1 MDLKKNETVQRV
13 YNILKKYDKNQSLIV
28 LETSARTAKEAAT
41 SLGCKVGAI
50 VKSLIFKSNDKYYL
64 CLISGDK
71 RASESKIKSI
81 LKVDELSMASA
92 TDVKQVTGF
101 SIGGVS
107 PIGHLNKLNVLIDLS
122 LERYEQLFAAAGH
135 PHCIFRI
142 NYRDLIKITNGL
154 PNNITEWDNQ
164 I

>member
-1 MDLKKNETVQRV
+1 MDLKKNESIQRV
-13 YNILKKYDKNQSLIV
+13 YKTLKKYDENQSLIV
-28 LETSARTAKEAAT
+28 LETSAGTAKDAAT
-41 SLGCKVGAI
+41 SLGCNVGAI
-50 VKSLIFKSNDKYYL
+50 VKSLIFKSNEKYYL

-71 RASESKIKSI
+71 RASARKIKSI
-81 LKVDELSMASA
+81 LNVDELSMASA

-122 LERYEQLFAAAGH
+122 LERFEQLFAAAGH
-135 PHCIFRI
+135 PYCIFKI

-154 PNNITEWDNQ
+154 PNNITE
-164 I
+164 

>member
-1 MDLKKNETVQRV
+1 MDLKKNESIQRV
-13 YNILKKYDKNQSLIV
+13 YKTLKKYDENQSLII
-28 LETSARTAKEAAT
+28 LETSAGTAKDAAT
-41 SLGCKVGAI
+41 SLGCNVGAI
-50 VKSLIFKSNDKYYL
+50 VKSLIFKSNEKYYL

-71 RASESKIKSI
+71 RASARKIKSI
-81 LKVDELSMASA
+81 LNVDQLSMASA

-122 LERYEQLFAAAGH
+122 LERFKQLFAAAGH
-135 PHCIFRI
+135 PNCIFKI

-154 PNNITEWDNQ
+154 PNNITE
-164 I
+164 

>member
-1 MDLKKNETVQRV
+1 MDLKKNEPIQRV
-13 YNILKKYDKNQSLIV
+13 YKILKKYDENQSLIF
-28 LETSARTAKEAAT
+28 LETSGGTAKEAAT

-50 VKSLIFKSNDKYYL
+50 VKSLIFKSNEKYYL

-71 RASESKIKSI
+71 RASARKIKSI
-81 LKVDELSMASA
+81 LNVDQLSMASA

-122 LERYEQLFAAAGH
+122 LGRFNQLFDAAGH
-135 PHCIFRI
+135 PYCIFKI

-154 PNNITEWDNQ
+154 PNNITE
-164 I
+164 

>member
-1 MDLKKNETVQRV
+1 MDLKKNESIQRV
-13 YNILKKYDKNQSLIV
+13 YKTLKKYDENQSLIV
-28 LETSARTAKEAAT
+28 LETSAGTAKDAAT
-41 SLGCKVGAI
+41 SLGCNVGAI

-71 RASESKIKSI
+71 RASASKIKSI
-81 LKVDELSMASA
+81 LNVDQLSMASA

-101 SIGGVS
+101 SIGGGS

-122 LERYEQLFAAAGH
+122 LGRFNQLFAAAGH
-135 PHCIFRI
+135 PYCIFKI

-154 PNNITEWDNQ
+154 PNNITE
-164 I
+164 

>member
-1 MDLKKNETVQRV
+1 MDLKKNESIQRV
-13 YNILKKYDKNQSLIV
+13 YKTLKKYDENQSLIV
-28 LETSARTAKEAAT
+28 LETSAGTAKDAAT
-41 SLGCKVGAI
+41 SLGCNVGAI

-71 RASESKIKSI
+71 RASARKIKSI
-81 LKVDELSMASA
+81 LNVDQLSMASA

-122 LERYEQLFAAAGH
+122 LGRFNQLFAAAGH
-135 PHCIFRI
+135 PYCIFKI

-154 PNNITEWDNQ
+154 PNNITE
-164 I
+164 

>member
-1 MDLKKNETVQRV
+1 MDLKKNEPIQRV
-13 YNILKKYDKNQSLIV
+13 YKILKKYDENQSLIV
-28 LETSARTAKEAAT
+28 LETSAGTAKEAAT
-41 SLGCKVGAI
+41 SLGCEVGAI
-50 VKSLIFKSNDKYYL
+50 VKSLIFKSNEKYYL

-71 RASESKIKSI
+71 RASARKIKSI
-81 LKVDELSMASA
+81 LNVDQLSMASA

-122 LERYEQLFAAAGH
+122 LERFEQLFAAAGH
-135 PHCIFRI
+135 PYCIFKI

-154 PNNITEWDNQ
+154 PNNIIE
-164 I
+164 

>member
-1 MDLKKNETVQRV
+1 MDLKKNESIQRV
-13 YNILKKYDKNQSLIV
+13 YKTLKKYDENQSLIV
-28 LETSARTAKEAAT
+28 LETSAGTAKDAST
-41 SLGCKVGAI
+41 SLGCNVGAI

-71 RASESKIKSI
+71 RASASKIKSI
-81 LKVDELSMASA
+81 LNVDELSMASA

-122 LERYEQLFAAAGH
+122 LGRFNQLFAAAGH
-135 PHCIFRI
+135 PYCIFKI

-154 PNNITEWDNQ
+154 PNNITE
-164 I
+164 

>member
-1 MDLKKNETVQRV
+1 MDLKKNESIQRV
-13 YNILKKYDKNQSLIV
+13 YKTLKKYDENQSLIV
-28 LETSARTAKEAAT
+28 LETSAGTAKDAAT
-41 SLGCKVGAI
+41 SLGCNVGAI

-71 RASESKIKSI
+71 RASASKIKSI
-81 LKVDELSMASA
+81 LNVDELSMASA

-122 LERYEQLFAAAGH
+122 LGRFNQLFAAAGH
-135 PHCIFRI
+135 PYCIFKI

>member
-1 MDLKKNETVQRV
+1 MNLKKNESIQRV
-13 YNILKKYDKNQSLIV
+13 YKTLKKYDENQSLIV
-28 LETSARTAKEAAT
+28 LETSAGTAKDAAT
-41 SLGCKVGAI
+41 SLGCNVGAI

-71 RASESKIKSI
+71 RASASKIKSI
-81 LKVDELSMASA
+81 LNVDELSMASA

-122 LERYEQLFAAAGH
+122 LGRFNQLFAAAGH
-135 PHCIFRI
+135 PYCIFKI

-154 PNNITEWDNQ
+154 PNNITE
-164 I
+164 

>member
-1 MDLKKNETVQRV
+1 MDLKKNEPIQRV
-13 YNILKKYDKNQSLIV
+13 YKILKKYDENQSLIV
-28 LETSARTAKEAAT
+28 LDNSAGTAKDAAT
-41 SLGCKVGAI
+41 SLGCNVGAI

-71 RASESKIKSI
+71 RASARKIKSI
-81 LKVDELSMASA
+81 LNVDQLSMASA

-122 LERYEQLFAAAGH
+122 LERFEQLFAAAGH
-135 PHCIFRI
+135 PYCIFKI

-154 PNNITEWDNQ
+154 PNNITE
-164 I
+164 

>member
-1 MDLKKNETVQRV
+1 MDLKKNESIQRV
-13 YNILKKYDKNQSLIV
+13 YKTLKKYDENQSLII
-28 LETSARTAKEAAT
+28 LETSAGTAKDAAT
-41 SLGCKVGAI
+41 SLGCNVGAI

-71 RASESKIKSI
+71 RASASKIKSI
-81 LKVDELSMASA
+81 LNVDELSMASA

-122 LERYEQLFAAAGH
+122 LGRFNQLFAAAGH
-135 PHCIFRI
+135 PYCIFKI

-154 PNNITEWDNQ
+154 PNNITE
-164 I
+164 

>member
-1 MDLKKNETVQRV
+1 MDLKKNEPIQRV
-13 YNILKKYDKNQSLIV
+13 YKILKKYDENQSLIV
-28 LETSARTAKEAAT
+28 LETSAGTAKDAAT
-41 SLGCKVGAI
+41 SLGCNVGAI

-71 RASESKIKSI
+71 RASASKIKSI
-81 LKVDELSMASA
+81 LNVDELSMASA

-135 PHCIFRI
+135 PYCIFKI

-154 PNNITEWDNQ
+154 PNNITE
-164 I
+164 

>member
-1 MDLKKNETVQRV
+1 MDLKKNESIQRV
-13 YNILKKYDKNQSLIV
+13 YKTLKKYDENQSLIV
-28 LETSARTAKEAAT
+28 LETSAGTAKDAAT
-41 SLGCKVGAI
+41 SLGCNVGAI

-71 RASESKIKSI
+71 RASASKIKGI
-81 LKVDELSMASA
+81 LNVDELSMASA

-122 LERYEQLFAAAGH
+122 LGRFNQLFAAAGH
-135 PHCIFRI
+135 PHCIFKI

-154 PNNITEWDNQ
+154 PNNITE
-164 I
+164 

>member
-1 MDLKKNETVQRV
+1 MDLKKNEPIQRV
-13 YNILKKYDKNQSLIV
+13 YKILKKYDENQSLIV
-28 LETSARTAKEAAT
+28 LETSAGTAKEAAT
-41 SLGCKVGAI
+41 SLGCKGGAI
-50 VKSLIFKSNDKYYL
+50 VKSLIFKSNEKYYL

-71 RASESKIKSI
+71 RASARKIKSI
-81 LKVDELSMASA
+81 LNVDQLSMASA

-122 LERYEQLFAAAGH
+122 LERFEQLFAAAGH
-135 PHCIFRI
+135 PYCIFKI

-154 PNNITEWDNQ
+154 PNNITE
-164 I
+164 

>member
-1 MDLKKNETVQRV
+1 MDLKKNEPIQRV
-13 YNILKKYDKNQSLIV
+13 YKILKKYDDNQSLIV
-28 LETSARTAKEAAT
+28 LETSAGTAKEAAT
-41 SLGCKVGAI
+41 SLGCNVGAI

-71 RASESKIKSI
+71 RASASKIKSI
-81 LKVDELSMASA
+81 LNVDKLSMASA

-122 LERYEQLFAAAGH
+122 LGRFNQLFAAAGH
-135 PHCIFRI
+135 PYCIFKI

-154 PNNITEWDNQ
+154 PNNITE
-164 I
+164 

>member
-1 MDLKKNETVQRV
+1 MDLKKNESIQRV
-13 YNILKKYDKNQSLIV
+13 YKTLKKYDENQSLIV
-28 LETSARTAKEAAT
+28 LETSAGTAKDAAT
-41 SLGCKVGAI
+41 SLGCNVGAI

-71 RASESKIKSI
+71 RASARKIKSI
-81 LKVDELSMASA
+81 LNVDQLSMASA

-135 PHCIFRI
+135 PYCIFKI

-154 PNNITEWDNQ
+154 PNNITE
-164 I
+164 

>member
-1 MDLKKNETVQRV
+1 MDLKKNEPIQRV
-13 YNILKKYDKNQSLIV
+13 YKILKKYDENQSLIV
-28 LETSARTAKEAAT
+28 LETSAGTANEAAA

-50 VKSLIFKSNDKYYL
+50 VKSLIFKSNEKYYL

-71 RASESKIKSI
+71 RASARKIKSI
-81 LKVDELSMASA
+81 LNVDQLSMASA

-122 LERYEQLFAAAGH
+122 LGRFNQLFAAAGH
-135 PHCIFRI
+135 PYCIFKI
-142 NYRDLIKITNGL
+142 NYSDLIKITNGL
-154 PNNITEWDNQ
+154 PNNITE
-164 I
+164 

>member
-1 MDLKKNETVQRV
+1 MDLKKNESIQRV
-13 YNILKKYDKNQSLIV
+13 YKTLKKYDENQSLIV
-28 LETSARTAKEAAT
+28 LETSAGTAKDAAT
-41 SLGCKVGAI
+41 SLGCNVGAI

-71 RASESKIKSI
+71 RAPASKIKSI
-81 LKVDELSMASA
+81 LNVDELSMASA

-122 LERYEQLFAAAGH
+122 LGRFNQLFAAAGH
-135 PHCIFRI
+135 PYCIFKI

-154 PNNITEWDNQ
+154 PNNITE
-164 I
+164 

>member
-1 MDLKKNETVQRV
+1 MDLKKNESIQRV
-13 YNILKKYDKNQSLIV
+13 YKTLKKYDENQSLIV
-28 LETSARTAKEAAT
+28 LETSAGTAKDAAT
-41 SLGCKVGAI
+41 SLGCDVGAN
-50 VKSLIFKSNDKYYL
+50 VKSLIFKSNDKYFL

-71 RASESKIKSI
+71 RASASKIKSI
-81 LKVDELSMASA
+81 LNVDELSMASA

-135 PHCIFRI
+135 PYCIFKI

-154 PNNITEWDNQ
+154 PNNITE
-164 I
+164 

>member
-1 MDLKKNETVQRV
+1 MNLKKNESIQRV
-13 YNILKKYDKNQSLIV
+13 YKTLKKYDENQSLIV
-28 LETSARTAKEAAT
+28 LETSAGTAKDAAT
-41 SLGCKVGAI
+41 SLGCNVGAI

-71 RASESKIKSI
+71 RASASKIKSI
-81 LKVDELSMASA
+81 LNVDELSMASA

-122 LERYEQLFAAAGH
+122 LERFEHLFAAAGH
-135 PHCIFRI
+135 PYCIFKI

-154 PNNITEWDNQ
+154 PNNITE
-164 I
+164 

>member
-1 MDLKKNETVQRV
+1 MDLKKNEPIQRV
-13 YNILKKYDKNQSLIV
+13 YKILKKYDENQSLII
-28 LETSARTAKEAAT
+28 LETSAGTANEAAA

-50 VKSLIFKSNDKYYL
+50 VKSLIFKSKEKYYL

-71 RASESKIKSI
+71 RASARKIKSI
-81 LKVDELSMASA
+81 LNVDQLSMASA

-135 PHCIFRI
+135 PYCIFKI

-154 PNNITEWDNQ
+154 PNNITE
-164 I
+164 